1 MRGFS
6 KAIITGNLTRDP
18 ELRTTANGSNVCSFS
33 VAVNRVYKD
42 SSGEQKEDVSYI
54 DCSAWGR
61 LGEMIS
67 QYAKK
72 GSGVLV
78 SGRLDQRSWED
89 KTDGKKRS
97 RVEIVVEDFNFV
109 GAPRGDGMLP
119 VGFLPRGGRYRH
131 NESALTTGFERGIP
145 AGLVIGELVSVENM
159 ETRFS
164 SRLYLSGWLRPAA
177 EFDRVRFV
185 VIALPKA
192 GKAAL

>member
-18 ELRTTANGSNVCSFS
+18 ELRSTPNGASVCGFS

-42 SSGEQKEDVSYI
+42 SNGEQKEDVSYI

-72 GSGVLV
+72 GSAVLV

-89 KTDGKKRS
+89 KNGGGKRS
-97 RVEIVVEDFNFV
+97 RVEIVAEDFNFL
-109 GAPRGDGMLP
+109 GGPRDG
-119 VGFLPRGGRYRH
+119 GNSGSSYT
-131 NESALTTGFERGIP
+131 SSSSTTSSSEPSSSEEIP
-145 AGLVIGELVSVENM
+145 DDIPDGEIDLKDIP
-159 ETRFS
+159 F
-164 SRLYLSGWLRPAA
+164 
-177 EFDRVRFV
+177 
-185 VIALPKA
+185 
-192 GKAAL
+192 